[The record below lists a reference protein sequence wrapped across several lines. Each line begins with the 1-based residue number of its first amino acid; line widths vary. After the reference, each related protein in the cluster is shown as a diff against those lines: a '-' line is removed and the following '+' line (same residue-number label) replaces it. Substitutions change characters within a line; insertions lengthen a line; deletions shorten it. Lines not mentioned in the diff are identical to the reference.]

1 MADPVARDQASILYE
16 PEEMIAASIAARR
29 RAHDA
34 CAQAPAFALISPG
47 HHGCR

>member
-16 PEEMIAASIAARR
+16 PEEMIAASIAARTR
-29 RAHDA
+29 
-34 CAQAPAFALISPG
+34 LISEVLSPSPG